1 MVQKKVSVQAD
12 SSYIDRFDEVKKEL
26 KDAGM
31 TIHDEI
37 SVLGHYSG
45 IADHE
50 TIEKL
55 KAIPG
60 VADVKVTGDEGSEDA
75 DEYSIADE

>member
-12 SSYIDRFDEVKKEL
+12 SSYINRFDEVKKDL

-37 SVLGHYSG
+37 SVLGHFSG
-45 IADHE
+45 IADQE

-60 VADVKVTGDEGSEDA
+60 VADVKVTGDEGSEDV
-75 DEYSIADE
+75 DDYSIADE

>member
-1 MVQKKVSVQAD
+1 MVQIKVSVQAD
-12 SSYIDRFDEVKKEL
+12 SSYVDRFDEVARQL
-26 KDAGM
+26 RDAGM

-37 SVLGHYSG
+37 AVLGHFSG
-45 IADHE
+45 VADQE

-55 KAIPG
+55 KVVPG
-60 VADVKVTGDEGSEDA
+60 VADVKVTGDEGSEDD